1 MNYIELEEKQT
12 KSDEQ
17 LDAAAE
23 YADEKAEQNAYNR
36 RWRCNDGYCGAEDCA
51 NCKRIY

>member
-1 MNYIELEEKQT
+1 MNYT
-12 KSDEQ
+12 DDQ
-17 LDAAAE
+17 LDADAE
-23 YADEKAEQNAYNR
+23 YADEKYADEKAEQNAYNR

>member
-1 MNYIELEEKQT
+1 MIMEQIN
-12 KSDEQ
+12 DDQ

-23 YADEKAEQNAYNR
+23 YADEIAEQNAYDR
-36 RWRCNDGYCGAEDCA
+36 RWRCNDGYCGAEDCE